1 MINPERIKFYLL
13 IFGIAVAS
21 SYVVNKFKIGF
32 DKTDDYELIRK
43 YLLND
48 SPLYG
53 YNRPKIWIHSKYEL
67 NSRKWKD
74 FQSRNTTD
82 LNQPYL
88 HSTIKTIINHCGNDF
103 NICLIDDESF
113 SKLLPMWDVDITKMA
128 EPMKSHFRELA
139 MMEVLYYYGGM
150 IVPNSFLC
158 MKNLIS
164 FYNEGLEDD
173 KPFVCESIGRNYN
186 QFKNKHTSV
195 FCPDNYFM
203 GSKKNDETLLV
214 LIEFLKKR
222 NKNPHFTNERDF
234 SGDSSMACLDLIKSD
249 KMTLMSGHLI
259 GIKTKKNKAILLEDL
274 MEEGYLDL
282 SNDAVGIYIP
292 AEEILTRT
300 KYQWFAS
307 LSMDEIYNSRL
318 IIAKY
323 LKASI
328 VDSTDEYSK
337 STEVR
342 SVVSI

>member
-1 MINPERIKFYLL
+1 MLNPERIKFYLL

-222 NKNPHFTNERDF
+222 NKNPHFQGPLGETNW
-234 SGDSSMACLDLIKSD
+234 LIP
-249 KMTLMSGHLI
+249 G
-259 GIKTKKNKAILLEDL
+259 ILL
-274 MEEGYLDL
+274 
-282 SNDAVGIYIP
+282 VGSYPAPAYYDPVEADIYIM
-292 AEEILTRT
+292 
-300 KYQWFAS
+300 S
-307 LSMDEIYNSRL
+307 LLQAGIDTFVCLN
-318 IIAKY
+318 
-323 LKASI
+323 
-328 VDSTDEYSK
+328 DEYGK
-337 STEVR
+337 NPDHYAYAELEGDDR
-342 SVVSI
+342 L